1 MAMGRAFVRKG
12 DVTGGLEKNNT
23 GDEGV
28 KGFCDEIPY
37 GDNPAVW

>member
-1 MAMGRAFVRKG
+1 MGTASVTKR
-12 DVTGGLEKNNT
+12 DVIGGLEKNNT
-23 GDEGV
+23 CDEGI